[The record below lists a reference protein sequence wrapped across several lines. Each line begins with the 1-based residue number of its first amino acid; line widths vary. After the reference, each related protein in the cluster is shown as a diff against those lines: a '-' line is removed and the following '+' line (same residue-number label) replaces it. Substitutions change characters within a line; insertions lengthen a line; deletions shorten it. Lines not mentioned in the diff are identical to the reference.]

1 MAASARID
9 LDRFRLRR
17 FVEQLI
23 ALGEVEIHE
32 KPIALAEI
40 SGVIEASPKAS
51 LFKNAGPEHFE
62 IVGAVGG
69 SRRRMAAALG
79 LPDERGLA
87 HEYAPRVK
95 NRQTVIGIPRGE
107 APAQEVVITGDAIDL
122 SRLPFHMQH
131 QYDGA
136 PYISSAIDYSVDP
149 VTGHRNVGC
158 RRLMLRSRTTMRS
171 NLAQASDLKR

>member
-40 SGVIEASPKAS
+40 SGVIEGSPKAS
-51 LFKNAGPEHFE
+51 LFKDAGPEHFE

-69 SRRRMAAALG
+69 SRRRLAAAFG
-79 LPDERGLA
+79 CDDERGLA
-87 HEYAPRVK
+87 HEYARRLK
-95 NRQTVIGIPRGE
+95 NPQGVIEISRGE
-107 APAQEVVITGDAIDL
+107 APVQEVVVTGD
-122 SRLPFHMQH
+122 
-131 QYDGA
+131 
-136 PYISSAIDYSVDP
+136 
-149 VTGHRNVGC
+149 
-158 RRLMLRSRTTMRS
+158 
-171 NLAQASDLKR
+171 